1 MAIYS
6 VAGRSTGAGSTTLPV
21 FSLYSPA
28 GSGGAIREIGVFN
41 TTATAVVLRVARI
54 TTTGTQ
60 GSGLTEVEY
69 DEDSPPPLMTAFDTH
84 TSTGPTLGAGSFRQ
98 AALGAAVG
106 SGVIWTFGGRGL
118 VIPPAT
124 TNGIGVIVAAGTG
137 QILDFYIDWEE

>member
-1 MAIYS
+1 MALYS

-28 GSGGAIREIGVFN
+28 ASGGAIREIGVFN
-41 TTATAVVLRVARI
+41 SASTAVVLKVSRFSTA
-54 TTTGTQ
+54 GTP

-69 DEDSPPPLMTAFDTH
+69 DDDSPPPLMTAFDTH
-84 TSTGPTLGAGSFRQ
+84 TGGPTITAGQFRQ
-98 AALGAAVG
+98 AALGAAIG

-124 TNGIGVIVAAGTG
+124 TNGIGVVVATGTG